1 MKQLLCENDHE
12 KLEKSTAQVTFQI
25 TSCLRNLCNL
35 ADNCEKFIS
44 HLDGLKTLHRL
55 VDNFPKD
62 VDVMCNVSRILS
74 VLTASFE
81 DLFDQNCQPQEM
93 IRSLYVILSRHHDRR
108 KFHKFYFGQISLAF
122 KLEN

>member
-1 MKQLLCENDHE
+1 MFKLKQLLCENDHE

-108 KFHKFYFGQISLAF
+108 K
-122 KLEN
+122 